1 MSPVGFEPTISAN
14 QRPQTYALDR
24 AAAGIGSLM
33 LVLHNLYMALIDEFQ
48 SDLIILYKLIQ
59 VLHNT
64 QLQFY
69 ILNVHKTKHLC
80 NS

>member
-1 MSPVGFEPTISAN
+1 MSPAGFEATNSAEE
-14 QRPQTYALDR
+14 RPQTYVLDR
-24 AAAGIGSLM
+24 AATCIGSLM

-48 SDLIILYKLIQ
+48 SETLILYKLIQ

-64 QLQFY
+64 QLQFH
-69 ILNVHKTKHLC
+69 ILTVHKTKH

>member
-1 MSPVGFEPTISAN
+1 MSPAGFEPTISADE
-14 QRPQTYALDR
+14 RPQTYVLDR
-24 AAAGIGSLM
+24 AATGIGSLM
-33 LVLHNLYMALIDEFQ
+33 LVLHNLYMTLIDEFQ
-48 SDLIILYKLIQ
+48 SETLILYKLIQ

-69 ILNVHKTKHLC
+69 ILAVHKTKR